1 MTLHQ
6 GWPPGEEHT
15 SISLRSD
22 ESLPTLCTP
31 AVAASDPAL
40 IALGAAVAASPALC
54 RSDNMRG
61 QSCAARL
68 PHSKATFVCVCVRA
82 CVCVCVCA
90 RARVRACACVRVCVR
105 ACVQVG
111 RGRIRRHTS
120 LPCQHNVQ

>member
-82 CVCVCVCA
+82 CVCVCVCVRA
-90 RARVRACACVRVCVR
+90 RVCVRVRACVCACVR
-105 ACVQVG
+105 ACVRACIQA
-111 RGRIRRHTS
+111 
-120 LPCQHNVQ
+120 

>member
-68 PHSKATFVCVCVRA
+68 PHSKATFVCVCV
-82 CVCVCVCA
+82 CVCA
-90 RARVRACACVRVCVR
+90 RARARVRIDVCSASQLR
-105 ACVQVG
+105 L
-111 RGRIRRHTS
+111 IEPS
-120 LPCQHNVQ
+120 

>member
-90 RARVRACACVRVCVR
+90 RVRVCKAHDRMPEQVR
-105 ACVQVG
+105 NITPKWVCNITPNWV
-111 RGRIRRHTS
+111 
-120 LPCQHNVQ
+120 CN

>member
-68 PHSKATFVCVCVRA
+68 PHSKATFVCVCARVR
-82 CVCVCVCA
+82 VCVCA
-90 RARVRACACVRVCVR
+90 RVCVCVR
-105 ACVQVG
+105 ARARVCILG
-111 RGRIRRHTS
+111 ERRSVVLLQQENNTT
-120 LPCQHNVQ
+120 